1 MRIRLNT
8 KRMMAVRLPKRVLS
22 DVWWPLALRPSRG
35 IAGREKALVLWLNST
50 PAILTWLG
58 HREDTEGAWVQ
69 FKKPVLERMPVLDV
83 AKVGAKSLRRLAAA
97 YDRLCGKSLLLI
109 PELAVDATRKAI
121 DDAVSSALG
130 LPDFSPWRELLSR
143 EPVLAGSLDR
153 LLISPG
159 E

>member
-1 MRIRLNT
+1 M
-8 KRMMAVRLPKRVLS
+8 
-22 DVWWPLALRPSRG
+22 
-35 IAGREKALVLWLNST
+35 
-50 PAILTWLG
+50 
-58 HREDTEGAWVQ
+58 Q

-83 AKVGAKSLRRLAAA
+83 AKVGAKCLRKLAAA

-121 DDAVSSALG
+121 DDAVSSGLG

-153 LLISPG
+153 LLTSPG